1 MAEPVHIAL
10 VDDDSAVLDS
20 LRCYFESREIRTSC
34 FASPETFLAAF
45 DSDLQ
50 PDCIVSDVRLT
61 GRSGLDLV
69 HSLNERRS
77 IVPIILMTGVGDI
90 TMAVSAMRKGAFD
103 FIEKPFDERHLL
115 TVIRSAVTAKRLQ
128 SQDTAQIEELRS
140 RFNTLSSR
148 QRQVMELAVAGLSNK
163 EIASQLDISAKT
175 VEIHRAWV
183 MERMDAKN
191 LVELVRIGLKLK
203 EGA

>member
-1 MAEPVHIAL
+1 
-10 VDDDSAVLDS
+10 
-20 LRCYFESREIRTSC
+20 
-34 FASPETFLAAF
+34 
-45 DSDLQ
+45 
-50 PDCIVSDVRLT
+50 
-61 GRSGLDLV
+61 
-69 HSLNERRS
+69 
-77 IVPIILMTGVGDI
+77 
-90 TMAVSAMRKGAFD
+90 MRKGAFD